1 MMLYSFMGARPTPL
15 PFRIH
20 IGGTTRTDPATF
32 TEDEITA
39 AGFIGPYTEPTY
51 DSTTQQ
57 LNWADGAYTITALPP
72 LSPQPRWVQ
81 FAQALATSAEV
92 NQWYFGLFAPQTSV
106 LHGMVNVGLGQAA
119 QGDSTTFLAAW
130 RQAMAA
136 GLVSPEMAAQMQAL
150 AAGFDLPAEFAE
162 RLN

>member
-1 MMLYSFMGARPTPL
+1 MMLYSFKGARPTPL

-39 AGFIGPYTEPTY
+39 AGFTGPYTEPTY

-72 LSPQPRWVQ
+72 LPPQPRWVQ
-81 FAQALATSAEV
+81 FAQALAGSDEIKALLWTTEAT
-92 NQWYFGLFAPQTSV
+92 NPV
-106 LHGMVNVGLGQAA
+106 LREMLGVGLGQAA
-119 QGDSTTFLAAW
+119 QGDPATFLAAW

-136 GLVSPEMAAQMQAL
+136 GLVLPELAAQMQAL
-150 AAGFDLPAEFAE
+150 AEGFGLPAEFAE
-162 RLN
+162 GLN